1 MDFTLTENAY
11 DKKTKIFVKFCAQ
24 FQSTIYK
31 EKELIIAQNFV
42 CGFNNSCA
50 MFV

>member
-24 FQSTIYK
+24 
-31 EKELIIAQNFV
+31 LISEYNIQRKRT
-42 CGFNNSCA
+42 NNSAKFCLWL
-50 MFV
+50 